1 MPIRTAQ
8 NCIVTVQ
15 PANTDAIHPAAG
27 LSRRRA
33 LALMGGVMPL
43 PLALNLSGCAK
54 TAAQV
59 RDPVDVPAGAA
70 NDDRR
75 AYELCDRLTW
85 GATDAEVTRLQRMGL
100 QSWLAQQLHPAA
112 GDALPSEVN
121 AQIEAFA
128 SLRRP
133 LPELTQEFEQRR
145 KDVESRQD
153 PEEKK
158 TAQQAYQGELNRHAR
173 DTAARHV
180 LRALYSPYQVREQMV
195 WFWMNHFSVFQGKAN
210 LRLWI
215 ASYEEDA
222 VRPHALGRFRDLLRA
237 VTLHPA
243 MLRYLDNEQNAA
255 GRINENLARE
265 VMELHTLGVDG
276 GYSQR
281 DVQEMA
287 RVLTGVGIN
296 ATGED
301 RKVRRELQ
309 DQYVRSGIM
318 EFHPARHDQDA
329 KTLLGQPLRS
339 RGLAE
344 VHEALDRLA
353 AHPATARRLAR
364 KLAVWWIED
373 EPSEAVVSALADAYT
388 GSQGDIAQ
396 VLSTLFNRPE
406 FQAATRRK
414 FKDPMRFALS
424 AVRLAYDERPVLN
437 AGPVLGWLQRMG
449 EPLYGRVTPDGYPM
463 VASAWVS
470 PGQLTTRF
478 EIAKAIGSGSAGLFR
493 TEGMQPADRPAFPQL
508 SNALYYR
515 AIRATLAPA
524 TRATLEQAASP
535 QEWNALLLSSP
546 EFMRR

>member
-1 MPIRTAQ
+1 
-8 NCIVTVQ
+8 
-15 PANTDAIHPAAG
+15 
-27 LSRRRA
+27 
-33 LALMGGVMPL
+33 
-43 PLALNLSGCAK
+43 
-54 TAAQV
+54 
-59 RDPVDVPAGAA
+59 
-70 NDDRR
+70 
-75 AYELCDRLTW
+75 
-85 GATDAEVTRLQRMGL
+85 
-100 QSWLAQQLHPAA
+100 
-112 GDALPSEVN
+112 
-121 AQIEAFA
+121 
-128 SLRRP
+128 
-133 LPELTQEFEQRR
+133 
-145 KDVESRQD
+145 
-153 PEEKK
+153 
-158 TAQQAYQGELNRHAR
+158 
-173 DTAARHV
+173 
-180 LRALYSPYQVREQMV
+180 
-195 WFWMNHFSVFQGKAN
+195 MNHFSVFQGKAN

-276 GYSQR
+276 GYTQR

-309 DQYVRSGIM
+309 DQYLRSGLM
-318 EFHPARHDQDA
+318 EFHPGRHDQDP

-344 VHEALDRLA
+344 VQEALDRLA
-353 AHPATARRLAR
+353 AHPATARRIAR
-364 KLAVWWIED
+364 KLAVWWIDD
-373 EPSEAVVSALADAYT
+373 EPPDAVVSALADAYT
-388 GSQGDIAQ
+388 SSQGDIAQ

-406 FQAATRRK
+406 FGAAARRK
-414 FKDPMRFALS
+414 FKDPMRFAIS
-424 AVRLAYDERPVLN
+424 AVRLAYDDRPVLN

-493 TEGMQPADRPAFPQL
+493 VEGMQPGDRPAFPQL

-515 AIRATLAPA
+515 ALRATLAPA
-524 TRATLEQAASP
+524 TRATLGQAASP